1 MAKAKAKAKK
11 APKTPQTA
19 VFVGDYKGKQTFG
32 IWNVDAD
39 GDKTGDYPLIAFGI
53 AKAKALLRHAEE
65 LEDYVTDQITGA
77 ADDAPAKKKKP
88 AKASASDEDDEEDEA
103 PVKRKAKK
111 EEPKKKKK
119 PKVVRR
125 AASDS
130 DDD

>member
-1 MAKAKAKAKK
+1 MAKAKVKAKK
-11 APKTPQTA
+11 APKAAKTA
-19 VFVGDYKGKQTFG
+19 VFVEDYKGKQTFG

-39 GDKTGDYPLIAFGI
+39 GDKIGDFPLIAFGI
-53 AKAKALLRHAEE
+53 KKAEALLRHADE
-65 LEDYVTDQITGA
+65 LEEYVTDQATGDA
-77 ADDAPAKKKKP
+77 NEAPAKKKKKP
-88 AKASASDEDDEEDEA
+88 AKASASDEDDEDEA
-103 PVKRKAKK
+103 PVKRKVKK